1 MRDHGPAIGGRV
13 RGWAGVPGRL
23 QTRLAGFQLDRRRR
37 TVPGGRRFLRVYI
50 GVLALSF
57 LGFAALA
64 AFADTH
70 AVNRFD
76 VSATLALQ
84 SVHLPVY
91 GWVLTHASDLGY
103 FPLSPLTYV
112 VVFVGLAAARLRL
125 AAVLAV
131 VSALLAGV
139 AGGGIK
145 LVIERARP
153 SSTLVHVVAPL
164 NDYSFPSGHVLHYTT
179 LFGYAFFVVIVS
191 WRRSW
196 PRDLVLVLLALPIA
210 LVGASRVYLGEH
222 WPTDV
227 IGAYLL
233 GGLWLAGAIEL
244 HLWLKQRLG
253 ANQQDAGVALSA
265 PASTTTR

>member
-1 MRDHGPAIGGRV
+1 M
-13 RGWAGVPGRL
+13 
-23 QTRLAGFQLDRRRR
+23 
-37 TVPGGRRFLRVYI
+37 
-50 GVLALSF
+50 
-57 LGFAALA
+57 GFAALA
-64 AFADTH
+64 ALADTH
-70 AVNRFD
+70 AVNGFD
-76 VSATLALQ
+76 VSLTRALQ

-112 VVFVGLAAARLRL
+112 VVFVGLLAARLRL

-131 VSALLAGV
+131 VSALLAGLV
-139 AGGGIK
+139 GGGVK
-145 LVIERARP
+145 LAIERARP

-196 PRDLVLVLLALPIA
+196 PRDVALLLLALPIA

-233 GGLWLAGAIEL
+233 GGLWLAGTIEL

-253 ANQQDAGVALSA
+253 VSQKEAA
-265 PASTTTR
+265 